1 MIDAV
6 NRVINN
12 LYRTVY
18 RAICNNVYDIWRV
31 IPKVDR
37 DFIINGGYVTFHYSY
52 IFYRHLK
59 KNVKYVKNSMKSV
72 LGDLIIEEKFTCYK
86 EKIYDSFKIY
96 SYKIRKGDDEYF
108 FDYLIRDSS
117 QRTEFEI
124 LDKMLN
130 DTYENITEKENNK
143 HMILY
148 LNFMLEDETI
158 LCDISDDINKLRY
171 HFDCE
176 DKNMVLYWKDIY
188 EIVKDKYT
196 NIENDGSI
204 NIHERLSYLN
214 DINNIYIYMILND
227 NSLSEKVVLL
237 SSMMDKIIYFN

>member
-1 MIDAV
+1 MINVV
-6 NRVINN
+6 NKVINT
-12 LYRTVY
+12 LYKTVY
-18 RAICNNVYDIWRV
+18 NNIYNLWTV

-37 DFIINGGYVTFHYSY
+37 AFLINGGFITFHYSY

-72 LGDLIIEEKFTCYK
+72 LGDLIIDEKFKCYK
-86 EKIYDSFKIY
+86 EKNYDTFKIY
-96 SYKIRKGDDEYF
+96 SYKIRKDDNDYY
-108 FDYLIRDSS
+108 FDYLVRNSS
-117 QRTEFEI
+117 IKNEFET

-130 DTYENITEKENNK
+130 DTYDNIMNKDNNK

-158 LCDISDDINKLRY
+158 LCDISDDVNKLRY

-176 DKNMVLYWKDIY
+176 DKNIVLYWKDIY
-188 EIVKDKYT
+188 EIIKDKYT
-196 NIENDGSI
+196 NNEIDSSI
-204 NIHERLSYLN
+204 NINERLRYLN
-214 DINNIYIYMILND
+214 DINNIYLYMILND
-227 NSLSEKVVLL
+227 NSLSENVVLL